1 MNLTFMVL
9 IQGAWIAY
17 ITEMVNV
24 GQMAGLGV
32 EDNQFIPLVYEPTA
46 NEVRFVGAMVSQ

>member
-1 MNLTFMVL
+1 MVL

-32 EDNQFIPLVYEPTA
+32 LENQFIPLLYSPTTRDI
-46 NEVRFVGAMVSQ
+46 RFVGAMVSQ